1 MIIKKHTKKPTG
13 YQVLC
18 ITDRSDLPETELFI
32 GLKNAGVDISVICNP
47 TGKYYDRLIRSGISA
62 YDLIL
67 NTRFSLSGI
76 QYLKR
81 HFQKHPYDILYC
93 FNNKAASNAIIATRG
108 MNFKIATYRG
118 TVGNISFASPSSLT
132 THLHPRVNRIVCVSN
147 AVRDHIIQ
155 MNFWGKKI
163 PADHVVAI
171 YKGHDISW
179 YRQPAADLSEFKLPK
194 NAFVVTF
201 AGRNRPH
208 KGINYLIDSARYLPT
223 EAPIYFLLLGSL
235 EDDKKLRAKINS
247 SPFKKNIILAGF
259 RKNAPAIFAASDAF
273 IMPSTKREG
282 LSRAVIEAMS
292 SETVPIVTNVG
303 GLPELVI
310 DGECGFII
318 PPENA
323 KAIADAIMK
332 LVTNPDKKHQM
343 AIAARDRIKNDFNI
357 ETTVANT
364 KKMFEGMLPNKRIHK
379 HLK

>member
-1 MIIKKHTKKPTG
+1 MMLIKKHTEKPTN

-47 TGKYYDRLIRSGISA
+47 TGNYYDRLARSGITA

-76 QYLKR
+76 RYLKQ
-81 HFQKHPYDILYC
+81 HLQKHRYDILYC
-93 FNNKAASNAIIATRG
+93 FNNKAASNVMIATRG

-118 TVGNISFASPSSLT
+118 TVGNISFTSPSSLT

-147 AVRDHIIQ
+147 AVRNHIIQ
-155 MNFWGKKI
+155 MNFLGKKI
-163 PADHVVAI
+163 PTDQVVAI

-179 YRQPAADLSEFKLPK
+179 YRQPPANLSEFKLPK
-194 NAFVVTF
+194 NAFIVTF

-208 KGINYLIDSARYLPT
+208 KGIDYLINSANYLPP
-223 EAPIYFLLLGSL
+223 EAPVYFLLLGSL
-235 EDDKKLRAKINS
+235 EEDKKLLAKINR

-273 IMPSTKREG
+273 IMPSTRREG
-282 LSRAVIEAMS
+282 LSRAVIEAMAS
-292 SETVPIVTNVG
+292 KTVPIVTDVG

-310 DGECGFII
+310 DNKCGLVI
-318 PPENA
+318 PPRNA
-323 KAIADAIMK
+323 KAIADAIIR
-332 LVTNPDKKHQM
+332 LFSNPDKKHQM
-343 AIAARDRIKNDFNI
+343 AIAAQDRIKNDFNI
-357 ETTVANT
+357 KTTVINT
-364 KKMFEGMLPNKRIHK
+364 QKMFENMLLNN
-379 HLK
+379 

>member
-1 MIIKKHTKKPTG
+1 MNYK
-13 YQVLC
+13 VLC

-32 GLKNAGVDISVICNP
+32 GLKNSGVDISVICNP
-47 TGKYYDRLIRSGISA
+47 TGKYYDRLARSGIIT

-76 QYLKR
+76 RYLKQ
-81 HFQKHPYDILYC
+81 HLQKHAYDILYC
-93 FNNKAASNAIIATRG
+93 FNNKAASNVMIATRG

-118 TVGNISFASPSSLT
+118 TIGNISFVSPASLT

-147 AVRDHIIQ
+147 AVRDHIVQ
-155 MNFWGKKI
+155 MNFLWKKV
-163 PADHVVAI
+163 PPKQVVAI

-179 YRQPAADLSEFKLPK
+179 YRQPPADLSEFKLPQ

-208 KGINYLIDSARYLPT
+208 KGIDYLIDSARYLPSD
-223 EAPIYFLLLGSL
+223 APVYFLLLGKL
-235 EDDKKLRAKINS
+235 ENDKKLRTKIEN

-259 RKNAPAIFAASDAF
+259 RNNAPAIFAASDAF

-292 SETVPIVTNVG
+292 SETVPIVSNVG
-303 GLPELVI
+303 GLPELVV
-310 DGECGFII
+310 DSECGFVV

-323 KAIADAIMK
+323 EAIADAIMK
-332 LVTNPDKKHQM
+332 LFNDPDKKHRM
-343 AIAARDRIKNDFNI
+343 AKAARDRIKNNFNI
-357 ETTVANT
+357 ATTVSNT
-364 KKMFEGMLPNKRIHK
+364 KKMFEDLILNG
-379 HLK
+379 